1 MDIGNTMEEAKA
13 RWLRPNEIHAILCNH
28 NIFVLFVLQVGNEER
43 IHVYYAHGEDNP
55 TFVRRCYWLLDKYAI
70 AERCIK
76 SDSPSFLLF
85 SISLMLKLI
94 KSVMNMSN
102 EKYAYVKY
110 EKGSPATPGNSNS
123 SSGLS
128 EPSGSWPL
136 SEESDSAL
144 DRPYYNGARSH
155 LGQQNSMTVESH
167 EQRLHEINTLE
178 WEELLVPND
187 SQQLVTPQ
195 EGKTAGFEQ
204 PNQYQMNSHGYCGDG
219 SSNQYNIFNNS
230 SYQITELETIM
241 NSQTMDS
248 GLVPSCGADSSH
260 NLGKDSMQ
268 PQGSF
273 GRWMTHII
281 ADSPGS
287 ADDQSL
293 GTSISNELQSF
304 KFLMSDNHCPSSL
317 GQTFSITDVLPASAL
332 STEHTKI
339 LVVGFF
345 NEGQLP
351 RAESNLFLACGDSIL
366 PVEVVQVGVFRCFLP
381 PQTPGL
387 VKLYLTFDGHK
398 PISQVLNFE
407 FRAPVVSSDT
417 ITLENKSNWE
427 DFQLQMRLA
436 HLLFS
441 SSKSLSIFS
450 NKLDQ
455 NALKEAKAFAQKTS
469 HIFDGWVYLTKMIGD
484 TKMPIPQAKDSLFE
498 LILQNRLQEWLLEQV
513 VAGCKITERDEK
525 GQGVIHLCAILG
537 YTWAVYPYSCSGLSL
552 DYRDKFGWTALH
564 WAAYYGRYNHEMS
577 WNDQ

>member
-1 MDIGNTMEEAKA
+1 MNLIRSE
-13 RWLRPNEIHAILCNH
+13 PSCLCFFH
-28 NIFVLFVLQVGNEER
+28 RIANIQVCPSKRGPM
-43 IHVYYAHGEDNP
+43 I
-55 TFVRRCYWLLDKYAI
+55 TFG
-70 AERCIK
+70 
-76 SDSPSFLLF
+76 
-85 SISLMLKLI
+85 
-94 KSVMNMSN
+94 
-102 EKYAYVKY
+102 
-110 EKGSPATPGNSNS
+110 KGSPTTPGNSNS

-144 DRPYYNGARSH
+144 DRPYYNGTRSH
-155 LGQQNSMTVESH
+155 LGQQNNMTVESH

-268 PQGSF
+268 PQDSF

-281 ADSPGS
+281 ADSTGS

-304 KFLMSDNHCPSSL
+304 ESLMSDNHRHSAL
-317 GQTFSITDVLPASAL
+317 RQTFSITDVSPASAL

-366 PVEVVQVGVFRCFLP
+366 PVEVVQVGVFCCFLP

-387 VKLYLTFDGHK
+387 VNLYLTFDGHK

-407 FRAPVVSSDT
+407 FRAPVVSNGT
-417 ITLENKSNWE
+417 ITLENKSNRE

-450 NKLDQ
+450 NKLNQ

-469 HIFDGWVYLTKMIGD
+469 HIFDGWVYLIKMIGD
-484 TKMPIPQAKDSLFE
+484 TK
-498 LILQNRLQEWLLEQV
+498 
-513 VAGCKITERDEK
+513 C
-525 GQGVIHLCAILG
+525 
-537 YTWAVYPYSCSGLSL
+537 LSPRQRIACL
-552 DYRDKFGWTALH
+552 
-564 WAAYYGRYNHEMS
+564 S
-577 WNDQ
+577 